1 MAMSGVT
8 VEDEVSTVYHDM
20 KINHTIE
27 YMILTIGDSKQGDT
41 QQDQT
46 SSKKG
51 KGNKTVQIAKKVPK
65 ATQQDRRE
73 EIADMLVAD
82 LTTPDL
88 SKRFCPCYVV
98 YDQPITTGS
107 GQTKKRLIFI
117 HW

>member
-8 VEDEVSTVYHDM
+8 VEDEVSTVYNDM
-20 KINHTIE
+20 KVNHSIE

-46 SSKKG
+46 SSKRG

-65 ATQQDRRE
+65 TTLQGRRE
-73 EIADMLVAD
+73 EVADMLVDD
-82 LTTPDL
+82 LTNPDQ

-98 YDQPITTGS
+98 CDQSITS
-107 GQTKKRLIFI
+107 P
-117 HW
+117 